1 MKRRIGRI
9 TLSMIMS
16 ALMVLTMP
24 LTALAGEWDIA
35 VGDIAVNRTSETE
48 QNVSQGSRSE
58 NDTNPTITGSSTE
71 HTVTIEAAT
80 GTTATVT
87 LEDVHI
93 ESSNA
98 PISTQGGGNVTIELD
113 GDSKVQ
119 AGDSHAGIEKN
130 NNGNLTITDSSGSSE
145 TAGSIEAKGGLDGAG
160 IGGGR
165 NGDGSNITINGNAQV
180 TASGGPEGAGIGGGF
195 QGDGSDITING
206 NAKVTASGDY
216 GGAGIGGGR
225 NKNGSN
231 ITISENAQ
239 VIAVSNYDFDHPS
252 GGGGAGIGGGGDNGH
267 GTDITI
273 KDNSFVISIGDV
285 GGAGIG
291 GGLCFANGWHESASN
306 ITIRDNATVHVASR
320 VGMHIFAYEYVSHP
334 GAGIGN
340 GATLS
345 EAGTEVVDKS
355 NLTTGKITIY
365 DPGTTIDEIKAY
377 IEQAQSQSGGQQNP
391 SESGDQQ
398 NPGGSSQ
405 QVPSGSGQQNP
416 PSAPADN
423 NIVANSEEVLTPEVP
438 SSHGGSSHPSDNN
451 GGFVNTTP
459 PTNEYAIFVTTLNN
473 QIEGYLKQLSEAIKS
488 GNTEKANAM
497 IKEGLKLNLGNYV
510 GLNRRT
516 ITLLE
521 EVSKAGIATTID
533 FTHKNI
539 NYKTSIPANAE
550 IAPTSL
556 LNKDGYCGALNL
568 MKEYGRIEE

>member
-1 MKRRIGRI
+1 
-9 TLSMIMS
+9 MIMS

-35 VGDIAVNRTSETE
+35 EGDIAVNRTSETE

-71 HTVTIEAAT
+71 HTVTITAAT

-113 GDSKVQ
+113 GNSKVQ

-130 NNGNLTITDSSGSSE
+130 NDGNLTITDSSGSSE
-145 TAGSIEAKGGLDGAG
+145 AAGSIEAKGGLYGAG
-160 IGGGR
+160 IGGGIHG
-165 NGDGSNITINGNAQV
+165 NGSDITISGNTQV
-180 TASGGPEGAGIGGGF
+180 TASGGYE
-195 QGDGSDITING
+195 S
-206 NAKVTASGDY
+206 
-216 GGAGIGGGR
+216 AGIGGGR

-239 VIAVSNYDFDHPS
+239 VTAS
-252 GGGGAGIGGGGDNGH
+252 GGYDGAGIGGGNDGDGS
-267 GTDITI
+267 DITI
-273 KDNSFVISIGDV
+273 SGNTQVTAF
-285 GGAGIG
+285 GGLSAAGIG
-291 GGLCFANGWHESASN
+291 GGYPGDGSDIIIQDNSYVISIGGYVGSAGIGGGWCGTATN
-306 ITIRDNATVHVASR
+306 ITIRDNANVHA
-320 VGMHIFAYEYVSHP
+320 VGGYLLGYY

-340 GATLS
+340 GAS
-345 EAGTEVVDKS
+345 VDANGTEVVDDT

-377 IEQAQSQSGGQQNP
+377 IKKAQRQSGGQQNPGGSGQQPPSGSDSQQNPSESGDQQNP

-438 SSHGGSSHPSDNN
+438 SSHSGSSHSSDNN
-451 GGFVNTTP
+451 GGSVNTAP
-459 PTNEYAIFVTTLNN
+459 PANEYAIFVTALNN
-473 QIEGYLKQLSEAIKS
+473 HIEGYLKQLSEAIKS

-497 IKEGLKLNLGNYV
+497 IKEGLKLNLGNYM

-539 NYKTSIPANAE
+539 NYRTSIPANAE

>member
-9 TLSMIMS
+9 TLSMVMS
-16 ALMVLTMP
+16 AFMVLTMP

-35 VGDIAVNRTSETE
+35 EGDIAVNRTSETE

-58 NDTNPTITGSSTE
+58 NDTNPTITGSSDE
-71 HTVTIEAAT
+71 HTVTITAAT

-87 LEDVHI
+87 LDNVDI
-93 ESSNA
+93 TSSSGNA

-119 AGDSHAGIEKN
+119 ASSSHAGIEKN

-145 TAGSIEAKGGLDGAG
+145 TAGSIEAIGGYRSAG
-160 IGGGR
+160 IGSGIT
-165 NGDGSNITINGNAQV
+165 GDGSNITIDGHAKVTAHGGANGAGIGGGTEKDGSNITIAGNAQV
-180 TASGGPEGAGIGGGF
+180 TAS
-195 QGDGSDITING
+195 SSN
-206 NAKVTASGDY
+206 
-216 GGAGIGGGR
+216 GGAGIGGGSDGD
-225 NKNGSN
+225 GSDIIIKDN
-231 ITISENAQ
+231 SSVIS
-239 VIAVSNYDFDHPS
+239 I
-252 GGGGAGIGGGGDNGH
+252 GGARGGAGIGGGSL
-267 GTDITI
+267 GTAT
-273 KDNSFVISIGDV
+273 
-285 GGAGIG
+285 
-291 GGLCFANGWHESASN
+291 N
-306 ITIRDNATVHVASR
+306 ITIQDSADVHVA
-320 VGMHIFAYEYVSHP
+320 GGLYFALH

-340 GATLS
+340 GLDMHSNGA
-345 EAGTEVVDKS
+345 EVVDDS

-391 SESGDQQ
+391 
-398 NPGGSSQ
+398 GGSSQ

-423 NIVANSEEVLTPEVP
+423 NIMANSEEVLTPEIP
-438 SSHGGSSHPSDNN
+438 SSHGGSSHSSDNN
-451 GGFVNTTP
+451 GGSVNTAT
-459 PTNEYAIFVTTLNN
+459 PTNEYAIFVTALNN

-497 IKEGLKLNLGNYV
+497 IKGGLKLNLGNYV

-533 FTHKNI
+533 FTYKNI
-539 NYKTSIPANAE
+539 GYRTSIPANAE

>member
-35 VGDIAVNRTSETE
+35 EGDIAVNRTSETE

-58 NDTNPTITGSSTE
+58 NDTNPTITGTSTE
-71 HTVTIEAAT
+71 HTVTIHAET

-87 LEDVHI
+87 LDSVDI
-93 ESSNA
+93 TSSSGNA

-119 AGDSHAGIEKN
+119 ADNLHAGIEKN
-130 NNGNLTITDSSGSSE
+130 NDGDLTITDSSGSSE
-145 TAGSIEAKGGLDGAG
+145 AAGSIEAKGGSHGAG
-160 IGGGR
+160 IGGGFR
-165 NGDGSNITINGNAQV
+165 RDGSDITINGNAQV
-180 TASGGPEGAGIGGGF
+180 TASGGTRGAGIGGGDNGNGSDITIGGHARVTASSGDEGAGIGGGF
-195 QGDGSDITING
+195 LGDGSNITING
-206 NAKVTASGDY
+206 NAKVTASG
-216 GGAGIGGGR
+216 
-225 NKNGSN
+225 GSH
-231 ITISENAQ
+231 A
-239 VIAVSNYDFDHPS
+239 
-252 GGGGAGIGGGGDNGH
+252 AGIGGGGNGN
-267 GTDITI
+267 GSDITI
-273 KDNSFVISIGDV
+273 QDNSSVISTSST

-291 GGLCFANGWHESASN
+291 SGIFGTATN
-306 ITIRDNATVHVASR
+306 ITIRDNANVHVAS
-320 VGMHIFAYEYVSHP
+320 GFLTGPYGDFY

-340 GATLS
+340 GA
-345 EAGTEVVDKS
+345 AVVANGTEVVDDT

-365 DPGTTIDEIKAY
+365 DPGTSIDEIKAY
-377 IEQAQSQSGGQQNP
+377 IEQAQSQSGGQQT
-391 SESGDQQ
+391 
-398 NPGGSSQ
+398 PGGSSQ

-416 PSAPADN
+416 PSAPTST
-423 NIVANSEEVLTPEVP
+423 NIVVDNTETAPPEVP
-438 SSHGGSSHPSDNN
+438 SSHGGSSHSSDNN
-451 GGFVNTTP
+451 GGSVNTAT
-459 PTNEYAIFVTTLNN
+459 PTNEHAIFITALNN

-533 FTHKNI
+533 FTYKNI
-539 NYKTSIPANAE
+539 DYITLIPANAE

-556 LNKDGYCGALNL
+556 LNKDGYCGALKL
-568 MKEYGRIEE
+568 MKEYGRIEENYSPSDIG

>member
-24 LTALAGEWDIA
+24 ITALAGEWDIA
-35 VGDIAVNRTSETE
+35 EGDIAVNRTSETE
-48 QNVSQGSRSE
+48 QNVSQGIRSE
-58 NDTNPTITGSSTE
+58 NDTNPTITGSSTA

-87 LEDVHI
+87 LDSVDI
-93 ESSNA
+93 TSSSGNA

-145 TAGSIEAKGGLDGAG
+145 TAGSIEAHGGLD
-160 IGGGR
+160 
-165 NGDGSNITINGNAQV
+165 
-180 TASGGPEGAGIGGGF
+180 GAGIGGGF

-206 NAKVTASGDY
+206 NAKVTASSYAYAAGIGGGFQGD
-216 GGAGIGGGR
+216 GSDITINGNAQVTASGGDCGAGIGGGSQGD
-225 NKNGSN
+225 GSD
-231 ITISENAQ
+231 ITINGNAK
-239 VIAVSNYDFDHPS
+239 VTAS
-252 GGGGAGIGGGGDNGH
+252 GGDCGAGIGGGASGNGS
-267 GTDITI
+267 DILI
-273 KDNSFVISIGDV
+273 KGNSYVISIGGDE

-291 GGLCFANGWHESASN
+291 SGAYGTATN
-306 ITIRDNATVHVASR
+306 ITIRDNANVHVA
-320 VGMHIFAYEYVSHP
+320 GGLYNGFY

-340 GATLS
+340 GAVFV
-345 EAGTEVVDKS
+345 ANGTEVVDDS

-365 DPGTTIDEIKAY
+365 DPGTSIDEIKAY
-377 IEQAQSQSGGQQNP
+377 IEQLQSQSGGQQNP
-391 SESGDQQ
+391 
-398 NPGGSSQ
+398 
-405 QVPSGSGQQNP
+405 
-416 PSAPADN
+416 PSAPTST
-423 NIVANSEEVLTPEVP
+423 NIVVDNTETAPPEIP

-451 GGFVNTTP
+451 GGSVNTAT
-459 PTNEYAIFVTTLNN
+459 PTNEYAIFVTALNN

-533 FTHKNI
+533 FTYKNI
-539 NYKTSIPANAE
+539 AYRTLIPANAE
-550 IAPTSL
+550 ITPTSL

-568 MKEYGRIEE
+568 MKVYGRIEENAPVPAPENQA